1 MWRYNFLHR
10 TSFQVDMAQSRTISD
25 ADNNQSKYLY
35 LYSSR
40 WHSSHQNGIS
50 NVWESNY
57 IYICIISI
65 YIWLQLYLYLI
76 LYLYFQL
83 CVCICI
89 HQNLILG
96 VESTWQTAGWLY
108 LEALPHPLDQ
118 VTTSTFWLYGV
129 SSNPKS
135 GRVPYHSCYYS
146 IQRQTNWVMEVRD
159 RTRLTSGD
167 I

>member
-76 LYLYFQL
+76 LYLYFQI
-83 CVCICI
+83 CMCICI

-96 VESTWQTAGWLY
+96 VESTWQTAGWCY
-108 LEALPHPLDQ
+108 LE
-118 VTTSTFWLYGV
+118 
-129 SSNPKS
+129 
-135 GRVPYHSCYYS
+135 PYHIHWTSSWPRVYFDYHHFFIKSKFEEITTVAIIPSNTKKLNCRGK
-146 IQRQTNWVMEVRD
+146 RQSRFA
-159 RTRLTSGD
+159 SKD